1 MVEAGDGI
9 VLCCPDWPTLDG
21 RTGVVWYVNGDM
33 IDVQL
38 RNGSIDPYPRDWIKH
53 QETAAAGQVPSMEGL
68 PGRDTQRRQPMN
80 NSIWTALSNSQQ
92 PDRRVDAWIA
102 SHDPASFGHPYDAE
116 HLRELALSLVAQGA
130 NLQTVLDAFSD
141 VLEIGEHRR

>member
-1 MVEAGDGI
+1 
-9 VLCCPDWPTLDG
+9 
-21 RTGVVWYVNGDM
+21 
-33 IDVQL
+33 
-38 RNGSIDPYPRDWIKH
+38 
-53 QETAAAGQVPSMEGL
+53 
-68 PGRDTQRRQPMN
+68 MN

-102 SHDPASFGHPYDAE
+102 SHDPASFGHPYDEE